1 MLSLEVAPLGS
12 SGAPHNAALQQ
23 TRSALASIAAALSA
37 ERRCWTDKA
46 EHRRLGNG
54 STELG
59 FEPARG
65 LAVAGDSGSNNGVVT
80 NGVSG
85 EFRERAIGTF
95 SATETELE

>member
-1 MLSLEVAPLGS
+1 MTVRRPNEGMKQTKPAFFLDCAGF
-12 SGAPHNAALQQ
+12 AAYP
-23 TRSALASIAAALSA
+23 
-37 ERRCWTDKA
+37 RCWTDEA

-54 STELG
+54 STELR
-59 FEPARG
+59 FAPARG

-95 SATETELE
+95 FATETELE